1 MLKNFTGAGKLL
13 GVEKR
18 IILGRPE
25 FTIRFEVVAD
35 GEPVECNVPLKPG
48 VWNRSAVISALIRS
62 FYSQDEM
69 EAISN
74 NRLSV
79 FNDMMN
85 AIRTDGVSGAVKV
98 MADMSETDNEYETM
112 QKWRKIAKKWATE
125 LIHQYPEIDSCIKIY

>member
-35 GEPVECNVPLKPG
+35 GEPVERNVTLKPG
-48 VWNRSAVISALIRS
+48 VWNKDAIIAALIRS
-62 FYSQDEM
+62 AYSQNEM
-69 EAISN
+69 VAINN

-79 FNDMMN
+79 LNDMMN
-85 AIRTDGVSGAVKV
+85 AIRTDGLVGAIKV
-98 MADMSETDNEYETM
+98 VVEQSTEAKHEYDTM
-112 QKWRKIAKKWATE
+112 QKWRATAKKWANE
-125 LIHQYPEIDSCIKIY
+125 LLSQYPELC

>member
-74 NRLSV
+74 NRLSA

-85 AIRTDGVSGAVKV
+85 AIRTDGLVGAVKV
-98 MADMSETDNEYETM
+98 VVEQDEEANHEYETM
-112 QKWRKIAKKWATE
+112 QRWRATAKRWAKE
-125 LIHQYPEIDSCIKIY
+125 LLLQYPERC